1 MAWAYSLLLGIVVVA
16 LAIRWFV
23 NASPASLARG
33 LRIGAVVLAMA
44 VILLLTATGRLPWL
58 IGLIGALM
66 PLILALVRQW
76 GRRQAARDWEG
87 PSGQRSAV
95 TTRFLDMT
103 LDHDS
108 GELDG
113 RVREGAFR
121 DRQLSSMSLDELRA
135 LLGEISGDADS
146 VNVLSTFL
154 DRTHGDAWREAG
166 AWTGEAGAGPAP
178 DSGPM
183 TRDEACRVLGV
194 PPDAPESE
202 IRAAHRRLMKLAHP
216 DHGGSDY
223 LAAKINEA
231 KEVLLG

>member
-33 LRIGAVVLAMA
+33 IRIGAVGLAVTVML
-44 VILLLTATGRLPWL
+44 VLTATGRLPWL
-58 IGLIGALM
+58 VGLVGALM
-66 PLILALVRQW
+66 PLILTLVRQW
-76 GRRQAARDWEG
+76 GRQQAARNWEG

-121 DRQLSSMSLDELRA
+121 DRQLSSMTLDELRA
-135 LLGEISGDADS
+135 LLVEISGDGDS

-166 AWTGEAGAGPAP
+166 TSGTAGGAGPSP
-178 DSGPM
+178 DAGPM
-183 TRDEACRVLGV
+183 TRDEAFRVLGV
-194 PPDAPESE
+194 PPDAPEAD